1 MRILIMGFAKLKY
14 MPYIN
19 FYLDNMDLKKN
30 EVHILYWN
38 RDLQQEKTMD
48 YSDCILHEFRC
59 YQEDDVSKFL
69 KIKSFIKYRKYAK
82 QLIQKEKFDF
92 LIALHSMPAILMSNI
107 LIEQY
112 REKYIF
118 DYRDSTY
125 ERFAPYK
132 KLIGKIVCNSKYT
145 FVSSDSFRRFL
156 PSECSN
162 KIYTSHNLLTESLL
176 HRDEKRLDEKKTDKI
191 RISFWGFIRHEELN
205 KEIIKK
211 ISRDARFELHYYG
224 REQQVAV
231 NLKKYA
237 KEIDAGNVF
246 FHGEYKPEDRY
257 EFVKNTDLIHNIY
270 YDANTMLAVG
280 NKYYDGL
287 IFYIPQLCMQ
297 GSFMGQNSE
306 KAAVG
311 FACDPYDSLF
321 TDRIYDYYF
330 KIDRIDFNKNCDNEL
345 FRILKQVEKGN
356 ALLKKCF
363 AVESEK

>member
-1 MRILIMGFAKLKY
+1 MGFAKLKY

-145 FVSSDSFRRFL
+145 FVQCGIFGTGSCLWCFDRSAAL
-156 PSECSN
+156 QLEKQNGSEGVSHRN
-162 KIYTSHNLLTESLL
+162 LDTEIY
-176 HRDEKRLDEKKTDKI
+176 
-191 RISFWGFIRHEELN
+191 F
-205 KEIIKK
+205 
-211 ISRDARFELHYYG
+211 HY
-224 REQQVAV
+224 R
-231 NLKKYA
+231 N
-237 KEIDAGNVF
+237 
-246 FHGEYKPEDRY
+246 
-257 EFVKNTDLIHNIY
+257 
-270 YDANTMLAVG
+270 
-280 NKYYDGL
+280 
-287 IFYIPQLCMQ
+287 
-297 GSFMGQNSE
+297 
-306 KAAVG
+306 
-311 FACDPYDSLF
+311 
-321 TDRIYDYYF
+321 RIYGIWIFEPDT
-330 KIDRIDFNKNCDNEL
+330 RCPE
-345 FRILKQVEKGN
+345 
-356 ALLKKCF
+356 
-363 AVESEK
+363 